1 MTRAEGT
8 TRSTIGP
15 RSAITRHVFASHVT
29 RHVLAAA
36 IYAGVTVM
44 FCAGIVVH
52 PLTATLTAMGDGFLT
67 FWDFWWVHKAL
78 FDLHANPLRTTWLTY
93 PHEISLVFHV
103 LDLLDGV
110 LTLPLQRFSPGL
122 DGVTLAVNV
131 AICLSFLLSA
141 LAAYAA
147 ALVVTDSWL
156 PSVVAGLGYG
166 FSAYHVSR
174 ADMPVTAALYWLP
187 LFAVLAVRAIRDGGI
202 GRMATVGACVGLC
215 TFQSAYHALLLL
227 LLAPF
232 VALVAVRDGLDRRLV
247 LPRLAAVGFA
257 IGIGASPMLTLVGV
271 ELQRD
276 HYTTTGVP
284 MGKPV
289 SADVDCRESIDLL
302 GLIVPGPTQG
312 LWRPVAPAWNR
323 YLARPTCPVPMWGEN
338 GYGGAQAY
346 VGLVPLCLAGLAIWR
361 SRRRTLPWAL
371 GALFFASLALGPN
384 LHVGGT
390 ILRTPWLPL
399 PYRLLLF
406 MPAAARGLFHRPYYL
421 WPGALFMLWMLAAQG
436 LALAHHASTA
446 SGRKRLAGAGLLLW
460 LVLDY
465 ASPPLRAWHVPHPPA
480 WTLIAADSRPEAVI
494 DLPARSWSDLEYFS
508 FAQVLHGKPIARGFV
523 SRFDDW
529 TAQRDELLRQAEVS
543 PVALRAVLQQTGP
556 AYVVVHREL
565 PGWRPAPLTAIETLL
580 APLRIYADASMV
592 VYRWPTP

>member
-384 LHVGGT
+384 LHVGGHHPADAMAPLAVPT
-390 ILRTPWLPL
+390 PPVYARRRTRAVPPPVLPVAWRPLHALDARGTGARPRPPRQHRLRTEAARWRWPAALVGARLCLTAASRMACSTPACVDADCSRPPSRSGDRPAGKELVGSRVLLVCTGPSREADRARVCLPL
-399 PYRLLLF
+399 RRL
-406 MPAAARGLFHRPYYL
+406 
-421 WPGALFMLWMLAAQG
+421 
-436 LALAHHASTA
+436 
-446 SGRKRLAGAGLLLW
+446 
-460 LVLDY
+460 D
-465 ASPPLRAWHVPHPPA
+465 
-480 WTLIAADSRPEAVI
+480 
-494 DLPARSWSDLEYFS
+494 
-508 FAQVLHGKPIARGFV
+508 
-523 SRFDDW
+523 
-529 TAQRDELLRQAEVS
+529 
-543 PVALRAVLQQTGP
+543 
-556 AYVVVHREL
+556 
-565 PGWRPAPLTAIETLL
+565 RPAGR
-580 APLRIYADASMV
+580 APSSS
-592 VYRWPTP
+592 

>member
-1 MTRAEGT
+1 MSWGGRAGSARPHVYLQTDRGQATVTRAEGT

-187 LFAVLAVRAIRDGGI
+187 LFAVLAVRAIRDGASGAWPRWAPAS
-202 GRMATVGACVGLC
+202 GSARFSRHTTRCSSCCSLPSSRSLPCATGSTGGWSCRVSRLSGS
-215 TFQSAYHALLLL
+215 QSASG
-227 LLAPF
+227 P
-232 VALVAVRDGLDRRLV
+232 
-247 LPRLAAVGFA
+247 PPCSPSS
-257 IGIGASPMLTLVGV
+257 ASSCSA
-271 ELQRD
+271 
-276 HYTTTGVP
+276 TTT
-284 MGKPV
+284 
-289 SADVDCRESIDLL
+289 RR
-302 GLIVPGPTQG
+302 PG
-312 LWRPVAPAWNR
+312 
-323 YLARPTCPVPMWGEN
+323 CPWG
-338 GYGGAQAY
+338 
-346 VGLVPLCLAGLAIWR
+346 
-361 SRRRTLPWAL
+361 
-371 GALFFASLALGPN
+371 SL
-384 LHVGGT
+384 
-390 ILRTPWLPL
+390 
-399 PYRLLLF
+399 
-406 MPAAARGLFHRPYYL
+406 
-421 WPGALFMLWMLAAQG
+421 
-436 LALAHHASTA
+436 
-446 SGRKRLAGAGLLLW
+446 
-460 LVLDY
+460 
-465 ASPPLRAWHVPHPPA
+465 
-480 WTLIAADSRPEAVI
+480 
-494 DLPARSWSDLEYFS
+494 
-508 FAQVLHGKPIARGFV
+508 
-523 SRFDDW
+523 
-529 TAQRDELLRQAEVS
+529 
-543 PVALRAVLQQTGP
+543 
-556 AYVVVHREL
+556 
-565 PGWRPAPLTAIETLL
+565 
-580 APLRIYADASMV
+580 
-592 VYRWPTP
+592 